1 MATTYALPSD
11 FDVVSR
17 RVNQRPSSFRHVV
30 HLLPLGVGQLR
41 FDEPFTQVNDDLEP
55 GWHTTGS
62 VYTRR
67 GPRFARATRVDVELR
82 AWSTR
87 ACELR
92 IRPVSRRL
100 PMWSKRRQRRYF
112 DHAHHSADQLV
123 RWLDAAVRRHDVT
136 VALTRRRFADQRP
149 VTGVLQHV
157 R

>member
-1 MATTYALPSD
+1 MSTTYALPSD

-17 RVNQRPSSFRHVV
+17 RVNQRSSSFQHVL

-41 FDEPFTQVNDDLEP
+41 IDGPFTPIGDDVEP
-55 GWHTTGS
+55 GWRAAGRL
-62 VYTRR
+62 YCR
-67 GPRFARATRVDVELR
+67 GLGFARSTRVDIELR
-82 AWSTR
+82 AWSQR
-87 ACELR
+87 ASELR
-92 IRPVSRRL
+92 LRPASRRL
-100 PMWSKRRQRRYF
+100 PTWSKRRQRRYF
-112 DHAHHSADQLV
+112 EHAHQSADQLV

>member
-1 MATTYALPSD
+1 MATTYALPCD

-17 RVNQRPSSFRHVV
+17 RVNQRSSSFQYVL

-41 FDEPFTQVNDDLEP
+41 FDEPFAPISDDDEP
-55 GWHTTGS
+55 GWHATGRVHGS
-62 VYTRR
+62 GLRR
-67 GPRFARATRVDVELR
+67 STGVDIEVR
-82 AWSTR
+82 AWSNR
-87 ACELR
+87 VSELR
-92 IRPVSRRL
+92 IRPISRRL

-112 DHAHHSADQLV
+112 EHAHHSADQLV

-136 VALTRRRFADQRP
+136 VALNRRRFADQRP